1 MKKVT
6 NFTILII
13 PVLIEAF
20 FDEEICLRSINTSH
34 ITLIPKKDGPSTA
47 ADYRP
52 ISLLNTSFKLITKV
66 LANRLQKI
74 IRQIIH
80 KNQYG
85 FIKTRNIRDCLAWA
99 PEYLHLCHKSRK
111 ELVILKLDFEK
122 AFDKVEHQAIIQVL
136 RAKGFGGEME

>member
-85 FIKTRNIRDCLAWA
+85 FIKTRNIQDCLAWA